1 MRGSENRPAPLPVFI
16 AALSALSPGGS
27 GWTEKRRPASFARLW
42 RLFIEAGHEREDK
55 MFAVIKTG
63 GKQYR
68 VAADQTL
75 EVEKLAGDAG
85 DTIIFDKVLMVAGE
99 GEPMVGAPIVAGASV
114 AGEIVEQKR
123 GPKIIIFKKRRRKNS
138 RRKNGH
144 RQDLTLVRITDI
156 LTDGKK
162 PAVKKAKAAPEKPDK
177 SAKPEIPKTE
187 APKTEVPKT
196 EAPKTEAPKA
206 EAAKAAAKPAQ
217 KASDAAAPLFTTP
230 AGEPD
235 DLKKISGV
243 GPVIEKKLHALG
255 LTRYEQVAAFTAED
269 IARVDEALSFKGRI
283 ERDDW
288 VAQAKALASDKKE
301 G

>member
-1 MRGSENRPAPLPVFI
+1 
-16 AALSALSPGGS
+16 
-27 GWTEKRRPASFARLW
+27 
-42 RLFIEAGHEREDK
+42 

-75 EVEKLAGDAG
+75 EVEKLTGSAG
-85 DTIIFDKVLMVAGE
+85 DTIVFDKVLMVAGE
-99 GEPMVGAPIVAGASV
+99 GEPMVGAPIVEGACV
-114 AGEIVEQKR
+114 AGEIIEQKR

-138 RRKNGH
+138 RSKNGH
-144 RQDLTLVRITDI
+144 RQNLTLVRITEI
-156 LTDGKK
+156 LIGGKK
-162 PAVKKAKAAPEKPDK
+162 PAAKKAKAAPEKPVATKAK
-177 SAKPEIPKTE
+177 SEDPKAK
-187 APKTEVPKT
+187 APKPV
-196 EAPKTEAPKA
+196 
-206 EAAKAAAKPAQ
+206 AKATPKSSGATT
-217 KASDAAAPLFTTP
+217 PLFTAP

-255 LTRYEQVAAFTAED
+255 ITRYEQVATFTADD
-269 IARVDEALSFKGRI
+269 IAKVDDALSFKGRI

-288 VAQAKALASDKKE
+288 VAQAKKLAAENKE